1 MDYREAYAKA
11 LKLLNV
17 RFLSEGELRQ
27 KLRQRKVDDEVIDEV
42 VETFKGEHFLDDDRR
57 ARAVY
62 AYYAKK
68 EQYGHRYIVQRLQ
81 KRALPVPEDL
91 ERVDEYVVAERIVE
105 KKFPGP
111 DRDYAKA
118 ARYLQY
124 RGFAVS
130 VIRDVLA

>member
-42 VETFKGEHFLDDDRR
+42 VETFKGEHFLDDDRL

-81 KRALPVPEDL
+81 KRA
-91 ERVDEYVVAERIVE
+91 
-105 KKFPGP
+105 
-111 DRDYAKA
+111 
-118 ARYLQY
+118 
-124 RGFAVS
+124 
-130 VIRDVLA
+130 